1 LDKKE
6 KINFKV
12 SISDHVSEIISN
24 QASAH
29 DLYNSMALPAEVSSL
44 LFTIPAFLKSLCF
57 IFTPKY
63 SMIDFRSGWRRRSM
77 CFYKSENKHCG
88 NSISLLKNMIGYSL
102 IHIGILKKLTA
113 YFRFYISINK
123 ILASQ
128 CFLHIGLLKNLA
140 SYCLFYTG
148 ILQQLGRY
156 FFIQTGTNFY
166 LERYFSIKNGSFR
179 DLEGNYILQ
188 PGPLQLLAS
197 QCFLHTGLS
206 KNLASHFL
214 FCISLLKTHNML
226 IVNKIHDFIT

>member
-1 LDKKE
+1 MDKKE

-12 SISDHVSEIISN
+12 SISEYVSEIISN

-57 IFTPKY
+57 IFTPEY
-63 SMIDFRSGWRRRSM
+63 SMIDLRSGWLRRPM

-88 NSISLLKNMIGYSL
+88 NSISVLKNMRGYSL

-123 ILASQ
+123 ILASL

-140 SYCLFYTG
+140 SSCLLYIGHLF
-148 ILQQLGRY
+148 LLGRY
-156 FFIQTGTNFY
+156 F
-166 LERYFSIKNGSFR
+166 SFK
-179 DLEGNYILQ
+179 Q
-188 PGPLQLLAS
+188 A
-197 QCFLHTGLS
+197 
-206 KNLASHFL
+206 
-214 FCISLLKTHNML
+214 L
-226 IVNKIHDFIT
+226 IFF